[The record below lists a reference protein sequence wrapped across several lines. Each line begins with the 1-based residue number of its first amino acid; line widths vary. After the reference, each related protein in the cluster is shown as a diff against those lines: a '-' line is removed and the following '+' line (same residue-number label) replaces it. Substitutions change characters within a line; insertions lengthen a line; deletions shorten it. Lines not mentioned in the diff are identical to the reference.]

1 MPYNRLSTS
10 KIAKIVGCH
19 PNTVRMYEAW
29 GLLPPVPRAANG
41 YRLYTQ
47 DHLEQMRLA
56 RTGINTPWPG
66 RTLRSAVI
74 DLIHQSASGDLG
86 GALESAYRYLVLVQ
100 NESNQAVM
108 AAELV
113 SRWAHG
119 FPTDSTTHNLHMREA
134 ALHLN
139 VTSDQLRNWERNGL
153 LDVPRDP
160 KNGYRLYDAP
170 ELARA
175 RVIRVLRNAG
185 YSLMAIYR
193 MLNQLDADS
202 STNVKQALD
211 TPRPDEDVFS
221 ATDHWLSTLEGIE
234 HTARKMIEILEE
246 WIGGKSGRRS

>member
-10 KIAKIVGCH
+10 KIAKVVGCH

-29 GLLPPVPRAANG
+29 GLLPQVPRAANG

-47 DHLEQMRLA
+47 DHLDQMQLA
-56 RTGINTPWPG
+56 RTALNTPWPG
-66 RTLRSAVI
+66 KTIRQAAFK
-74 DLIHQSASGDLG
+74 LIHQGAHGDLG
-86 GALESAYRYLVLVQ
+86 GALENAYRYLVLVQ
-100 NESNQAVM
+100 SERNQAEM

-113 SRWAHG
+113 SRWAQG
-119 FPTDSTTHNLHMREA
+119 FPADATHHDLHIREA

-139 VTSDQLRNWERNGL
+139 VTNDQLRNWERNGL
-153 LDVPRDP
+153 LDIPRDP
-160 KNGYRLYDAP
+160 TNGYRLYGAP

-175 RVIRVLRNAG
+175 RVVRVLRNAG

-202 STNVKQALD
+202 SIDIKLVLD

-221 ATDHWLSTLEGIE
+221 ATDQWLSTLQGIE
-234 HTARKMIEILEE
+234 KSAREMISILEE
-246 WIGGKSGRRS
+246 RLQKKG

>member
-10 KIAKIVGCH
+10 KIAKNVGCH

-41 YRLYTQ
+41 YRLYTE
-47 DHLEQMRLA
+47 DHLDQMLLA
-56 RTGINTPWPG
+56 RTALNTPWPG
-66 RTLRSAVI
+66 KIIRTAAVA
-74 DLIHQSASGDLG
+74 LIHQSAGGDLG
-86 GALESAYRYLVLVQ
+86 GALESAYRYLVLIQ
-100 NESNQAVM
+100 NERNQAEM
-108 AAELV
+108 SAELV
-113 SRWAHG
+113 SRWAQG
-119 FPTDSTTHNLHMREA
+119 FPTDSTAHNLHIREA

-160 KNGYRLYDAP
+160 HNGYRLYGAP

-202 STNVKQALD
+202 STNIKQALN

-221 ATDHWLSTLEGIE
+221 ATDHWLSTLETIE
-234 HTARKMIEILEE
+234 NSARNMIEILEK
-246 WIGGKSGRRS
+246 WLQRKGKKHQ

>member
-19 PNTVRMYEAW
+19 PNTVRLYEAW

-41 YRLYTQ
+41 YRLYTE
-47 DHLEQMRLA
+47 DHLDQMRLA
-56 RTGINTPWPG
+56 RTALNTPWSG
-66 RTLRSAVI
+66 RNLRHAAT
-74 DLIHQSASGDLG
+74 DLIHQSARGDLG

-100 NESNQAVM
+100 TERNQAEL

-113 SRWAHG
+113 SRWAQG
-119 FPTDSTTHNLHMREA
+119 FPADATNYGLHIHEA

-139 VTSDQLRNWERNGL
+139 VTVDQLRNWERNGL
-153 LDVPRDP
+153 LEVPRDP
-160 KNGYRLYDAP
+160 HNRYRLYGTP

-202 STNVKQALD
+202 STDIKKALD
-211 TPRPDEDVFS
+211 TPRPDEEAYL
-221 ATDHWLSTLEGIE
+221 ATDRWLTTLETIE
-234 HTARKMIEILEE
+234 KSAREMIRILEE
-246 WIGGKSGRRS
+246 WIRRKKNN

>member
-10 KIAKIVGCH
+10 KIAKVVGCH

-41 YRLYTQ
+41 YRLYTE
-47 DHLEQMRLA
+47 DHLDQMRLA
-56 RTGINTPWPG
+56 RTTLNTPWPG
-66 RTLRSAVI
+66 KPIRQAGI
-74 DLIHQSASGDLG
+74 DLVHQSARGDLG
-86 GALESAYRYLVLVQ
+86 GALEYAYRYLVLVQ
-100 NESNQAVM
+100 SERNQAEM

-119 FPTDSTTHNLHMREA
+119 FPADTSHHNLHIREA

-139 VTSDQLRNWERNGL
+139 VTSDQLHNWERNGL
-153 LDVPRDP
+153 LEVPRDP
-160 KNGYRLYDAP
+160 KNGYRLFGAP

-202 STNVKQALD
+202 STDIKLALD
-211 TPRPDEDVFS
+211 TPRPDEDVLF
-221 ATDHWLSTLEGIE
+221 ATDHWLSTLGEIE
-234 HTARKMIEILEE
+234 IKAREMIKILEE
-246 WIGGKSGRRS
+246 WIKRKGGKGG

>member
-41 YRLYTQ
+41 YRLYNN

-56 RTGINTPWPG
+56 RTALNTPWPG
-66 RTLRSAVI
+66 KTIRKAAFE
-74 DLIHQSASGDLG
+74 LIHQAARGDLG
-86 GALESAYRYLVLVQ
+86 GALENAYRYLVLVQ
-100 NESNQAVM
+100 SERNQAEM
-108 AAELV
+108 AAMLV
-113 SRWAHG
+113 SRWAQG
-119 FPTDSTTHNLHMREA
+119 FPADATHHNLHIREA

-153 LDVPRDP
+153 LDVPKDP
-160 KNGYRLYDAP
+160 HNNYRLFGAP

-202 STNVKQALD
+202 STNIKHALD
-211 TPRPDEDVFS
+211 TTRPDEDVFH
-221 ATDHWLSTLEGIE
+221 ATDHWLSTLGTIQES
-234 HTARKMIEILEE
+234 APKMIEILEN
-246 WIGGKSGRRS
+246 WLKGKRKK